1 MKNINTGPE
10 FLNLV
15 FKDMKDS
22 IKSDSKDPS
31 RKITEYLER
40 LERLH
45 GKALSDEHK
54 RDILKS
60 FYYNKYVIKSLPESY
75 IKYRKGYCHDL
86 GLVEK
91 EELTPE
97 DKGLVLGCI
106 KYEQRKSLDNW
117 LDYLFDENNTY
128 PTWFKYYIFQ
138 GVTKVGTYYPILGD
152 FTKRSASTTDPFIPV
167 DTNMIDKMYSLVSKY
182 LNDEPLTAEEQEI
195 TGTGLNFR
203 NVYSKLHRA
212 QLPKMEY
219 QYEDDVEEHI
229 GPAVP
234 DYSPSDSSSNV
245 YSNHPKTADGVHIGS
260 AIPDYSAST
269 QNIDGIPQEDDGEF
283 TLPPFEETKI
293 VSIPKK

>member
-22 IKSDSKDPS
+22 IKSESQDPS
-31 RKITEYLER
+31 RKIAEYLER
-40 LERLH
+40 IEKLH

-60 FYYNKYVIKSLPESY
+60 FYYSKYIIKSLPESY
-75 IKYRKGYCHDL
+75 VKYRKGFCHEL
-86 GLVEK
+86 GLVDK
-91 EELTPE
+91 KELTPE

-152 FTKRSASTTDPFIPV
+152 FTKRSASTTDPFLPV
-167 DTNMIDKMYSLVSKY
+167 DVEMIDKMYVLVSKY

-195 TGTGLNFR
+195 TSTGLNFR

-212 QLPKMEY
+212 SLPKIEDR
-219 QYEDDVEEHI
+219 YEDDVEEHI
-229 GPAVP
+229 GPAIP
-234 DYSPSDSSSNV
+234 DYSLSDLSSNV
-245 YSNHPKTADGVHIGS
+245 YSNHPKDKNGVHIGS
-260 AIPDYSAST
+260 AIPDYSVS
-269 QNIDGIPQEDDGEF
+269 IDGIPQEDDGEF
-283 TLPPFEETKI
+283 SLPPFKETEVI
-293 VSIPKK
+293 SRPKK